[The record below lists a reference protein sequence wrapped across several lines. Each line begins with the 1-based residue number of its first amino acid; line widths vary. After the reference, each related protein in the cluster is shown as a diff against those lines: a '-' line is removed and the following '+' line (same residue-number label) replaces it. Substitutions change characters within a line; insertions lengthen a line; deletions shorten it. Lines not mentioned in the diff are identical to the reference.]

1 MFGPAYIKEYKTNF
15 KLAYP
20 VILGQI
26 GHMATQ
32 IADSIMVGS
41 LGAEVLAASS
51 YAGMLFLVIL
61 LTLIGLATALT
72 TLVGK
77 ARGEGSDEAVVQ
89 ILGNSF
95 WAALFFSALSVA
107 ASLLARPLLYHL
119 GQEPEVVDIAL
130 PYYSILCWSAI
141 PLIVFLSLKH
151 FIEGLEW
158 TKPGMVVSIL
168 ANGINILLNYILIY
182 GKLGF
187 NAYGIEGAGYATLIS
202 RVFMAIALVLL
213 VLSHSRLS
221 PYKRALI
228 HFKWSIKR
236 LKELF
241 TIGIPIGLQYL
252 LEGGAFIAGTII
264 VGWLGAA
271 HLAAH
276 QIALSVSSFTYMFAM
291 GLGATAT
298 IRISNLSGAGKI
310 AQLKI
315 VSYSLLVMMIVVESA
330 FVIAIIALQKVLP
343 GFYVDE
349 PDVILIAGKLLVIA
363 AFFQLSDGIQV
374 LAMSALRG
382 LSDVKI
388 PTWIA
393 LLAYWVISIPVGYF
407 IMEYSP
413 HLSKGIWFGF
423 LIGLSIAA
431 VLLTLRYKLLLAR
444 LEQSVS
450 VENKHP

>member
-107 ASLLARPLLYHL
+107 ASLLARPALYYL

-158 TKPGMVVSIL
+158 TKPGMVVSIM
-168 ANGINILLNYILIY
+168 ANGLNILLNYILIY

-187 NAYGIEGAGYATLIS
+187 SAYGIEGAGYATLIS
-202 RVFMAIALVLL
+202 RVFMAAALVLL
-213 VLSHSRLS
+213 VWSHPRLS
-221 PYKRALI
+221 PYKRALMQ
-228 HFKWSIKR
+228 FKWSLRR
-236 LKELF
+236 LKDLF

-252 LEGGAFIAGTII
+252 LEGGAFIAGTIV
-264 VGWLGAA
+264 VGWLGAS

-298 IRISNLSGAGKI
+298 IRISNLSGAGNI

-315 VSYSLLVMMIVVESA
+315 VSYSLLVMMMAVESV
-330 FVIAIIALQKVLP
+330 FVIAIIVLQKVLP

-393 LLAYWVISIPVGYF
+393 LLAYWIISIPIGYF
-407 IMEYSP
+407 IMQYSP

-431 VLLTLRYKLLLAR
+431 VLLTVRYKLLLGR
-444 LEQSVS
+444 LEQSIS
-450 VENKHP
+450 SEKNSP